1 MARLYKIFLSKPTF
15 SHILIILDET
25 RGLFTS
31 SRLFDLAAE
40 LLKEVSEGFPHESSK
55 GLALHLQDLP

>member
-1 MARLYKIFLSKPTF
+1 MKPEG
-15 SHILIILDET
+15 I
-25 RGLFTS
+25 FTS